1 MWEKERLQPH
11 VLQVLSEMNKGLG
24 LAGSCHHTCFPVF
37 EGAGGDELSEAG
49 DDGLGVVWVLCCLL
63 CP

>member
-1 MWEKERLQPH
+1 
-11 VLQVLSEMNKGLG
+11 MNKGLG